1 MSGNSRAFS
10 RSEAANNRGRFGLA
24 NKTGVMKCPKL
35 NSFLTLFA
43 AAVIVGVPAYSQE
56 DYRSEVTVQ
65 GMGSFTK
72 ETTQSGIKQDATNT
86 GGVLAGY
93 RFYFTKHLGAE
104 VNYGYT
110 LNTQKYRLS
119 SGTTGIKSYSH
130 ETTGALVYRVPFKK
144 FDVFALAGAGAIV
157 FNPKDLRGI
166 DYQARAAFVYGG
178 GADYNLT
185 QPLVPA
191 GGVSR
196 AGLQLAD
203 V

>member
-1 MSGNSRAFS
+1 MSKR
-10 RSEAANNRGRFGLA
+10 
-24 NKTGVMKCPKL
+24 

-86 GGVLAGY
+86 GGILAAY
-93 RFYFTKHLGAE
+93 RFYFTRHIGAE
-104 VNYGYT
+104 INYGYT
-110 LNTQKYRLS
+110 LNTQKYYLS
-119 SGTTGIKSYSH
+119 SGTTGINSYSH
-130 ETTGALVYRVPFKK
+130 ETTGALVYRVPFKR
-144 FDVFALAGAGAIV
+144 FSVFALAGAGAIV

-185 QPLVPA
+185 SRLFLRAECRGLVYNSPTYNI
-191 GGVSR
+191 
-196 AGLQLAD
+196 AGLAGTDRTTHRAEPSIGLGFRF
-203 V
+203 